1 MMYRV
6 CPYCGSH
13 LDPGERCDCAKE
25 QERRTDREQDAAAGA
40 GSGVVNHALYAGA
53 KVMKQEQ
60 AQAMKDYKLKDTGD
74 LIKSIKSGKIRKTDT
89 GKMITVGPDGVDRKG
104 VRNMEKAA
112 IAQYG
117 SSREP
122 ARPWATLARVRGEN
136 KVRERMAEV
145 FREEISK
152 AGGEEE

>member
-1 MMYRV
+1 MARFKFSGLDKIQTELEERGARV
-6 CPYCGSH
+6 
-13 LDPGERCDCAKE
+13 
-25 QERRTDREQDAAAGA
+25 
-40 GSGVVNHALYAGA
+40 SGVVNHALYAGA

-152 AGGEEE
+152 AGGGKAGGEEE